1 MTLFNP
7 DSLHEPLSSKIFMT
21 KNITTIDAISTS
33 PLARNLVSKLSGIMA
48 LTFAAV
54 ATVQAHPGHALSDA
68 SAQHVLT
75 SPYHLAVL
83 ALSGLALWT
92 IGYFIHRRTARRVLQ
107 FGGAFAVATAAVLW
121 GMGV

>member
-7 DSLHEPLSSKIFMT
+7 DSARELLSSNKFMR
-21 KNITTIDAISTS
+21 KNITTINATSTS
-33 PLARNLVSKLSGIMA
+33 PLARNFAAKLSGITA
-48 LTFAAV
+48 LTFAAM
-54 ATVQAHPGHALSDA
+54 ATAHAHPGHALSDA
-68 SAQHVLT
+68 STQHVLT

-92 IGYFIHRRTARRVLQ
+92 VGYFIHRRTARRVLQ

>member
-7 DSLHEPLSSKIFMT
+7 DSLHEPLSSKIFMR
-21 KNITTIDAISTS
+21 KNITTIDATSTS
-33 PLARNLVSKLSGIMA
+33 PLARKLVSKLTGIMT

-68 SAQHVLT
+68 STQHVLT

-83 ALSGLALWT
+83 GLSGLALWT
-92 IGYFIHRRTARRVLQ
+92 VGYFIHRQTARRVLQ
-107 FGGAFAVATAAVLW
+107 FSGAFTVATAAVLW
-121 GMGV
+121 GMGA